1 MPIYTNGGRAAKV
14 RLSNL
19 CGMAL
24 MGNAT
29 QHHKRDVTR
38 WRRRGAKSPR
48 HRTTASSELML
59 NATGDDASVALH
71 GSAMAP
77 DGTGVHRDAM
87 PQANAQRR
95 QRPDC
100 PARTYGLPLQKG
112 AIASMAVVRSDSNA
126 PTVRSKSS

>member
-1 MPIYTNGGRAAKV
+1 MENVTH
-14 RLSNL
+14 
-19 CGMAL
+19 
-24 MGNAT
+24 AT

-38 WRRRGAKSPR
+38 WRRKGAKSPSVR
-48 HRTTASSELML
+48 SKTPKRVTTASSELML

-77 DGTGVHRDAM
+77 DGTGVHRDDHAASERSA
-87 PQANAQRR
+87 PHHR

-112 AIASMAVVRSDSNA
+112 AIASVAVVRSASNA